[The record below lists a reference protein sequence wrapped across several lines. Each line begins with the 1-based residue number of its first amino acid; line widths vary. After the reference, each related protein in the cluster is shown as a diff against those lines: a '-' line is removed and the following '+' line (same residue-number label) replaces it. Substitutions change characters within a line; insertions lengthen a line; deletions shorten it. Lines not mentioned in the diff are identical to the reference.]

1 MHVTF
6 LWMSFNHYWEF
17 GLAVKNVRNV
27 VKLYKRLFYFSI
39 RNCPKRQRNG
49 WTVNSI
55 SHTRIEWRT
64 AAARCETILARF
76 YESAR
81 LCCGSVLRMN
91 HIRSKTTVAPAIV
104 TRTTVRVKRLH
115 HNSKVSIVFVQIHFL
130 KINILFTL
138 FIGSRK
144 IQRLAIIANDLAIV

>member
-1 MHVTF
+1 
-6 LWMSFNHYWEF
+6 
-17 GLAVKNVRNV
+17 
-27 VKLYKRLFYFSI
+27 
-39 RNCPKRQRNG
+39 
-49 WTVNSI
+49 
-55 SHTRIEWRT
+55 
-64 AAARCETILARF
+64 
-76 YESAR
+76 
-81 LCCGSVLRMN
+81 MN